1 MNSPITLP
9 DSQAD
14 DHDLLEFA
22 AESSDSEASSALS
35 PWLIL
40 MVDDDRDVHD
50 TTLMSMRGM
59 EIEGRPLK
67 FLQAF
72 SSVQAREFLA
82 THHNIAAV
90 LLDVVMESE
99 DAGLQLV
106 RAIRQEFEMESVQII
121 LRTGQPG
128 FAPEI
133 ETIQK
138 YEINDY
144 QNKTELSLVRL
155 YTSLTGAIRTYQHL
169 HAMEETRRELEVVV
183 QSSAEL
189 SKARSLQSFANGLL
203 VQFCALMNVPT
214 HGVVCSGHARFPE
227 AEARVIV
234 AAGAHA
240 PFAGNPVADLPNGD
254 ARHAIQTSLKLHT
267 NLMGFSTTLYFAAP
281 GGQALVVHVDHCQT
295 TAMDQQVIM
304 AFCSSMTVG
313 LENVLLHERMYSLAY
328 EDQLLGVANRNRFLE
343 LVQERIDQFGTGVV
357 AVIDLDDFA
366 GDNAMFGHE
375 FGDALL
381 KTFVQRLSETFG
393 PEVGLARLSSD
404 TFALVGSD
412 ERITPRMLAQ
422 CSSSIMQ
429 VLNQVATVSATA
441 GLVRIEDGSEH
452 SAELLKQAYVALKI
466 AKTQHRG
473 DSMYY
478 SEAMGTD
485 ATERSTLLRRLRE
498 AFEAHRLFVVYQPQ
512 VLLTDSS
519 TIGAEALLRWRTED
533 GKFVPPDQFIPVAE
547 QSGLMI
553 SIGEF
558 VLRTACHQLR
568 VLNDLGYPNFR
579 MSVNVSQVQFRDPA
593 FVRTVKRALADV
605 GISPRNLELEITESM
620 AAEELDFVLRVLNEL
635 KTLGVTIAIDDFGT
649 GYSSLSIL
657 GQLQLDRLKID
668 KSFVSELS
676 ESAGVAKSIIDIARS
691 LKLDLIAEGVET
703 EQQASDLL
711 SMGCT
716 EAQGYLFSRPLAP
729 PELLTWL
736 KGRP

>member
-1 MNSPITLP
+1 
-9 DSQAD
+9 
-14 DHDLLEFA
+14 
-22 AESSDSEASSALS
+22 
-35 PWLIL
+35 
-40 MVDDDRDVHD
+40 MVDDDQDVHD

-59 EIEGRPLK
+59 EIEGRSLQ

-72 SSVQAREFLA
+72 SSAQAREYLA
-82 THHNIAAV
+82 NNANIAAV

-99 DAGLQLV
+99 DAGLRLV
-106 RAIRQEFEMESVQII
+106 KAIRDEFGLESVQII

-169 HAMEETRRELEVVV
+169 RAMEKTRRGLEVVV
-183 QSSAEL
+183 HSSAEL
-189 SKARSLQSFANGLL
+189 SKSRNLQSFAQGLL
-203 VQFCALMNVPT
+203 SQLCALMNT
-214 HGVVCSGHARFPE
+214 RADGLVCAGRSPAPN
-227 AEARVIV
+227 AQTCVV
-234 AAGAHA
+234 AATGVYASLVGTPLDQLA
-240 PFAGNPVADLPNGD
+240 AGEPRKV
-254 ARHAIQTSLKLHT
+254 IQKSLEMQS
-267 NLMGFSTTLYFAAP
+267 NVIGSATTLYLPAP
-281 GGQALVVHVDHCQT
+281 GGQAVVIHVDACPAGAVDEQLI
-295 TAMDQQVIM
+295 Q

-343 LVQERIDQFGTGVV
+343 LLQDQIDQVGSGTV

-381 KTFVQRLSETFG
+381 KTFAQRLADTFG
-393 PEVGLARLSSD
+393 PQVGLARLSSD
-404 TFALVGSD
+404 TFALVGS
-412 ERITPRMLAQ
+412 EQQITPEVLAL
-422 CSSSIMQ
+422 CSSAVLQ
-429 VLNQVATVSATA
+429 VLNQTVTVSATC
-441 GLVRIEDGSEH
+441 GLVRIQNGSK
-452 SAELLKQAYVALKI
+452 SGAELLKQAYVALKL

-498 AFEAHRLFVVYQPQ
+498 AFESDRLFVVYQPQ
-512 VLLTDSS
+512 VLLRDGS

-533 GKFVPPDQFIPVAE
+533 GKYVPPDQFIPVAE

-558 VLRTACHQLR
+558 VLRSACHQLR
-568 VLNDLGYPNFR
+568 SLNDLGYPDFR

-593 FVRTVKRALADV
+593 FVATVTRALADAGV
-605 GISPRNLELEITESM
+605 SPRNLELEITESM
-620 AAEELDFVLRVLNEL
+620 AAEELDFVLNVLSEL
-635 KTLGVTIAIDDFGT
+635 KQLGVTIAIDDFGT

-668 KSFVSELS
+668 KSFVDDLC
-676 ESAGVAKSIIDIARS
+676 ESAGVAKSIIDIARP
-691 LKLDLIAEGVET
+691 LKLELIAEGVET
-703 EQQASDLL
+703 QQQADELL
-711 SMGCT
+711 SMGCA
-716 EAQGYLFSRPLAP
+716 EAQGYLFSRPLAVAD
-729 PELLTWL
+729 LLSWL
-736 KGRP
+736 QSRT